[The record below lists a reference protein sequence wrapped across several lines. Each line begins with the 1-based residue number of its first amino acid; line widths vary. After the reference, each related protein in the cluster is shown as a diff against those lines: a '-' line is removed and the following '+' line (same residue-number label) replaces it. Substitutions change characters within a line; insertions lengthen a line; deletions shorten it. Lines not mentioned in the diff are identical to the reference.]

1 MASKSETTIPGMIPD
16 ELHHAFG
23 RALRIL
29 HAFAKANVR
38 IDGEE
43 LPSLFLSDVANSS
56 DHRDIERL
64 YADYP
69 RDWSLVYPKD

>member
-1 MASKSETTIPGMIPD
+1 MSDVSKTTIPDMIPD

-29 HAFAKANVR
+29 HAFAKAGVR

-43 LPSLFLSDVANSS
+43 LPSLFLFDLADSS
-56 DHRDIERL
+56 DHSDVERL

-69 RDWSLVYPKD
+69 RDWLLVYPED